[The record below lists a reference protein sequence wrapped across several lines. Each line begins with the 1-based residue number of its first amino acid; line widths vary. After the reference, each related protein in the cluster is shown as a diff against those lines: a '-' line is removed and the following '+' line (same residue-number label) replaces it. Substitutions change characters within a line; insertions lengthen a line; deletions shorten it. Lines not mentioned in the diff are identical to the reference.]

1 MGKDLLRPGGRYNV
15 RRTGHDQYTMTLP
28 MPADELGMTARE
40 CPDTGCAPGYFK
52 IKLGT
57 GVVEP
62 GYECCYCPYCG
73 HEGEQGN
80 FLTRQQ
86 HKYAESVVAREAR
99 GGIDRMMKDALGL
112 DSRGRRRMG
121 GDMFSIE
128 MSMKSS
134 PPRPVVMPYEE
145 ELRRDVTC
153 PHCTLDH
160 AVFGLAVWCADCG
173 KDIFLSHV
181 AAELDVV
188 RKVLGEVPGRRER
201 LGPRV
206 AARDIE
212 NALED
217 TVSIFEAVMKFTY
230 KRKLAE
236 TVGAEEAEAKLSR
249 LRSAFQNPGRA
260 ADIVR
265 DDLGADLFGPIGRD
279 AEEAVGKT
287 FQKRHAITHNLGVVD
302 RKYLEHGSATGGLGR
317 EVPLGADEI
326 EQTVDLVEK
335 VFAGLYADLFTA

>member
-1 MGKDLLRPGGRYNV
+1 MSKDLLRPGGRYNV
-15 RRTGHDQYTMTLP
+15 RRTGHGEYTMSLP

-40 CPDTGCAPGYFK
+40 CPEAGCAPGYFK

-57 GVVEP
+57 GIIEP
-62 GYECCYCPYCG
+62 GYERCYCPYCG
-73 HEGEQGN
+73 YEGEQGD

-86 HKYAESVVAREAR
+86 HEYAESVILSETQAGVE
-99 GGIDRMMKDALGL
+99 RMMKDALGL

-134 PPRPVVMPYEE
+134 PLRPVIMPYEE

-173 KDIFLSHV
+173 KDIFLTHV

-236 TVGAEEAEAKLSR
+236 TVGADEAEAKLSG
-249 LRSAFQNPGRA
+249 LRNAFQNPARA

-265 DDLGADLFGPIGRD
+265 DDLGADLFGPIGQD
-279 AEEAVGKT
+279 AEEAVANT

-302 RKYLEHGSATGGLGR
+302 RKCLERGSATGGLGR
-317 EVPLGADEI
+317 EVPLSPDEV
-326 EQTVDLVEK
+326 EKTVNLVEK
-335 VFAGLYADLFTA
+335 VLTSLYTELFIT

>member
-1 MGKDLLRPGGRYNV
+1 MGNDLLRPGGRYNV
-15 RRTGHDQYTMTLP
+15 RRTGHDEYTMSIP
-28 MPADELGMTARE
+28 MPADDLGMTARE
-40 CPDTGCAPGYFK
+40 CPEPECAPGYFK

-62 GYECCYCPYCG
+62 GYERCYCPYCG
-73 HEGEQGN
+73 REGEQGD

-86 HKYAESVVAREAR
+86 HHYAESVVLSETRAGVE
-99 GGIDRMMKDALGL
+99 RMMKDALGL

-121 GDMFSIE
+121 GGMFSIE

-153 PHCTLDH
+153 PHCTLEH

-173 KDIFLSHV
+173 KDIFLAHV

-188 RKVLGEVPGRRER
+188 RKVLAEVPGRRER

-230 KRKLAE
+230 RRKLTE
-236 TVGAEEAEAKLSR
+236 DVGREAADAKLSR
-249 LRSAFQNPGRA
+249 LRNAFQNLNRTA
-260 ADIVR
+260 EIVR
-265 DDLGADLFGPIGRD
+265 EDLGRDFFESIGLNG
-279 AEEAVGKT
+279 AEIVGQT
-287 FQKRHAITHNLGVVD
+287 FQKRHAITHNLGIVD
-302 RKYLEHGSATGGLGR
+302 RKYLEHGSATGDLGR
-317 EVPLGADEI
+317 EVPLSAGEVGTA
-326 EQTVDLVEK
+326 VNLVEEAL
-335 VFAGLYADLFTA
+335 AGLYTSLFRA